1 MILNYKKIF
10 IVFCII
16 CLFAI
21 SNVYAVDLF
30 LSGNTNQSISANSVV
45 QDDEIV
51 LGDNE
56 KSVSI
61 SSNELN
67 ELNEPIITY
76 GSNSLEN
83 DLDEEETY
91 EVTSAA
97 TTSSPTLTTT
107 IEPDNSLS
115 VSDVINIIL
124 ISVCVVL
131 ILLAIA
137 ILIRCK

>member
-1 MILNYKKIF
+1 MKLNYKKIF

-16 CLFAI
+16 FLFAI

-45 QDDEIV
+45 QDDEID

-56 KSVSI
+56 KSVSV
-61 SSNELN
+61 SSN

-76 GSNSLEN
+76 GSNSWEN

-91 EVTSAA
+91 EVTSVA

>member
-1 MILNYKKIF
+1 MKLNYKKIF

-16 CLFAI
+16 FLFAI

-45 QDDEIV
+45 QDDEID

-56 KSVSI
+56 KSVSV

-83 DLDEEETY
+83 DLDEGETY

>member
-16 CLFAI
+16 FLFAI

>member
-1 MILNYKKIF
+1 MKLNYKKIF

-16 CLFAI
+16 FLFAI

-45 QDDEIV
+45 QDDEID

-56 KSVSI
+56 KSVSV
-61 SSNELN
+61 SSN

-91 EVTSAA
+91 EVTSVA